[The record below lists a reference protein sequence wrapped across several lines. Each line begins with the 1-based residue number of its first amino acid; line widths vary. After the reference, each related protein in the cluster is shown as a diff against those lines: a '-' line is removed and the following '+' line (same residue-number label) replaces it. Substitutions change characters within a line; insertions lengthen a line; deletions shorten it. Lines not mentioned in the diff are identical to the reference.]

1 MLSQEAKDTLA
12 KLDMEFPPVAI
23 KFSYAKPEGLERVK
37 ERDAFC
43 QFVKRAQTTGESFY
57 TTAEDDT
64 CFGTMILGMID
75 KPSFAAS
82 GQAGKDFEIFKTQA
96 PNARLY
102 TQIETLP
109 RGSVNYVSFSPV
121 ATSSHISTP
130 ISSSA

>member
-1 MLSQEAKDTLA
+1 
-12 KLDMEFPPVAI
+12 
-23 KFSYAKPEGLERVK
+23 
-37 ERDAFC
+37 
-43 QFVKRAQTTGESFY
+43 
-57 TTAEDDT
+57 
-64 CFGTMILGMID
+64 MILGMID

-109 RGSVNYVSFSPV
+109 RGSVNYVSFSQSRP
-121 ATSSHISTP
+121 ANSTP

>member
-102 TQIETLP
+102 TPVSYTHLTLP
-109 RGSVNYVSFSPV
+109 TN
-121 ATSSHISTP
+121 
-130 ISSSA
+130 